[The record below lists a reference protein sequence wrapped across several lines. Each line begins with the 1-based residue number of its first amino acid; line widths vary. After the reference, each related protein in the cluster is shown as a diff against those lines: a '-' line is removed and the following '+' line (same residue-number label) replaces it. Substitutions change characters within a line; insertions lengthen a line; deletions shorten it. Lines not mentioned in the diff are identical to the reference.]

1 MSRFRPG
8 STSLCGDTGEPTRFA
23 FHPRDSR
30 DRSGARRLCLSASG
44 HPAATTGSDEGLAH
58 ARSRLRFPLNT
69 AISPASP
76 IRMSGPEFGSGT
88 ANSVM
93 CR

>member
-30 DRSGARRLCLSASG
+30 DRSGARRGMRLCL
-44 HPAATTGSDEGLAH
+44 GSPGGNH
-58 ARSRLRFPLNT
+58 RFGRGVGPRSISSS
-69 AISPASP
+69 ISPEHGYQPCQSNQDEWA
-76 IRMSGPEFGSGT
+76 
-88 ANSVM
+88 
-93 CR
+93 